1 MADVKNAEAAEGKP
15 NTAKGKKGD
24 EEGGEQIQI
33 QIDARI
39 NWFEDRVCN
48 ALKIKND
55 KWKKMTQVPE
65 NL

>member
-1 MADVKNAEAAEGKP
+1 MTDD
-15 NTAKGKKGD
+15 KKEDKKD
-24 EEGGEQIQI
+24 EETVVIQV
-33 QIDARI
+33 DARM

-55 KWKKMTQVPE
+55 KFKKMTMAQE